1 VICLAPRVPGEIVGP
16 RRLSG
21 VVVRPL
27 NFTVRQPKFMW
38 SRYRAQLIGIGVS
51 LLLFAATLFLHYRHD
66 WVPLRQPLI
75 ASGAPQ
81 RSLPFQADQ
90 RIDYLIEIEADPVP
104 DRHTVECLLGVPLV
118 PKSCQTNA
126 SVSQLRWTLQRDGVA
141 IALGHSSDGDGGAWG
156 SSIARV
162 VGTFQGRPRASY
174 MLETTL
180 LNDISPLTPAR
191 PRMVIL
197 GDPAE
202 YEGLAFIVT
211 ILALIAFAI
220 GVSNLVWLV
229 VLIVRSW
236 RRGSAA

>member
-1 VICLAPRVPGEIVGP
+1 VGP
-16 RRLSG
+16 RPLSG

-27 NFTVRQPKFMW
+27 NFTVRQPNFMW
-38 SRYRAQLIGIGVS
+38 SRYRAPLIGIGVS
-51 LLLFAATLFLHYRHD
+51 LLLFAATLILHYRHD
-66 WVPLRQPLI
+66 WVPLRQPLN
-75 ASGAPQ
+75 ASGVPQ

-104 DRHTVECLLGVPLV
+104 DRHTAECLLGVPLV
-118 PKSCQTNA
+118 PKSCQSNA
-126 SVSQLRWTLQRDGVA
+126 SVSQLKWTLQRDGVA
-141 IALGHSSDGDGGAWG
+141 IALGHSSDGDGGVWG

-202 YEGLAFIVT
+202 YEALGFVVA
-211 ILALIAFAI
+211 ILAVIAFAT
-220 GVSNLVWLV
+220 GVFNAVWLV
-229 VLIVRSW
+229 VLTVRSW